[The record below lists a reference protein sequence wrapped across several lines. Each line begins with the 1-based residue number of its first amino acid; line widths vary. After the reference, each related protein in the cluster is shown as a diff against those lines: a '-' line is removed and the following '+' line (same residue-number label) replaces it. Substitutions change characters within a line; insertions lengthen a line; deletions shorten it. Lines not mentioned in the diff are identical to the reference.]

1 MTDTVTTIE
10 SEDDL
15 VGGTEARHETGADV
29 TGITNLTIALTSTTL
44 GGIRALGT
52 QVINI
57 LSSASIDTHLAALAL
72 AGNSSSVRN
81 QGSIKSQT
89 ATAILLSGTGG
100 SVENQG
106 SIEAATATAIAL
118 SGASTSTIN
127 NAAGKSIKGKKA
139 IEISSTSPTAKLELI
154 NAGTIEATGATDA
167 AVTGG
172 LGADRITNTGTIK
185 AAAAGGVALDL
196 KDGDDLYDGRQAVA
210 AVLGI
215 IKLGAGSDIAY
226 GSSFAETFSAG
237 AGSNVINGG
246 GGYDTIDYSEV
257 AATDSN
263 GRGIT
268 VNLATSTSQW
278 TNYSSDTLLDIENV
292 MGSAHHDSLTGSSD
306 KNTLMG
312 GAGDDTLDG
321 GFNDDSLDGGTGNN
335 TAKFS
340 GSTVA
345 KVNLTLT
352 AAQATG
358 YGNDTLTNIQN
369 LEGGSGADEFIGDG
383 ANNRLT
389 GNGGN
394 DTLVGAAGNDTLVGG
409 SGADNLQGGGDAD
422 LLQGETG
429 DDSLE
434 GGAGDDTLEGG
445 TGRNTAV
452 FSGNWSE
459 YDIAANATGGFTV
472 TDRLGRDGTDTL
484 KDVRFAKFA
493 DQTIAL
499 TNGAPSNISPSI
511 SPTNFSESKPV
522 GSQVTTLFSSDPDGD
537 TLTYSLV
544 TNAGGLFRLD
554 GSKLILAGTLD
565 YETATTHT
573 ITVKVSDGFGGEF
586 TKDLTI
592 NVTNDMNE
600 TKPLVKRGTNAS
612 EQVVG
617 EQGNDQLYGLSGN
630 DQIFGQGGNDKLW
643 GGKGKDTLIG
653 GAGNDIFVFD
663 VKPNVKS
670 NLDYV
675 YDFSVKDDTIHLSK
689 KIFSKLA
696 KKGTLSKGA
705 FVTGDQFK
713 DADDRILYHKKG
725 GALFYDPDGTGDAK
739 AIQFATIGKNLK
751 ITHKDFYVI

>member
-1 MTDTVTTIE
+1 MTITVIDEQADLNTGSQALHEMADTITGSTI
-10 SEDDL
+10 L
-15 VGGTEARHETGADV
+15 A
-29 TGITNLTIALTSTTL
+29 IALASATL
-44 GGIRALGT
+44 GGIKAGGMQSVTVSDVVPTNSTDFDIET
-52 QVINI
+52 Q
-57 LSSASIDTHLAALAL
+57 L
-72 AGNSSSVRN
+72 
-81 QGSIKSQT
+81 
-89 ATAILLSGTGG
+89 
-100 SVENQG
+100 
-106 SIEAATATAIAL
+106 TAIAL
-118 SGASTSTIN
+118 AGANSEVIN
-127 NAAGKSIKGKKA
+127 NGRIKSSAAAA
-139 IEISSTSPTAKLELI
+139 IVFSGGGI
-154 NAGTIEATGATDA
+154 NKVTNSGTITASAEAII
-167 AVTGG
+167 GG
-172 LGADRITNTGTIK
+172 SGVDRITNQGTLTTTGAIL
-185 AAAAGGVALDL
+185 LDL
-196 KDGDDLYDGRQAVA
+196 GAGNDFYEGR
-210 AVLGI
+210 LGTATGM
-215 IKLGAGSDIAY
+215 IKLGAGDDQAT
-226 GSSFAETFSAG
+226 GGAGNETFQG
-237 AGSNVINGG
+237 GSGQNTIDGG
-246 GGYDTIDYSEV
+246 GGVDTVDYSDATVGV
-257 AATDSN
+257 AVD
-263 GRGIT
+263 
-268 VNLATSTSQW
+268 L
-278 TNYSSDTLLDIENV
+278 
-292 MGSAHHDSLTGSSD
+292 
-306 KNTLMG
+306 
-312 GAGDDTLDG
+312 
-321 GFNDDSLDGGTGNN
+321 
-335 TAKFS
+335 
-340 GSTVA
+340 
-345 KVNLTLT
+345 
-352 AAQATG
+352 
-358 YGNDTLTNIQN
+358 
-369 LEGGSGADEFIGDG
+369 
-383 ANNRLT
+383 RLT
-389 GNGGN
+389 GLQGTAHSSDQLENIENITGSNQN
-394 DTLVGAAGNDTLVGG
+394 DTLVGSSGSNVLKGGNGDDTLEGASGDDVLDGGAGNNTVRFSGSTIVTLDLSLTAAQNTGYGSDTLIGFRNVESGSGADKIKGSAEDNRLDGNSGADTLEGMDGHDQLIGDAGNDSLEGGVGNDTLEGGNDNDTLVGG
-409 SGADNLQGGGDAD
+409 AGN
-422 LLQGETG
+422 
-429 DDSLE
+429 DSLQ
-434 GGAGDDTLEGG
+434 GG

-452 FSGNWSE
+452 FSGNK
-459 YDIAANATGGFTV
+459 ANYSIVTNQDGTVIV
-472 TDRLGRDGTDTL
+472 TDNAGQDGTDTL
-484 KDVRFAKFA
+484 KDVRILKFA